1 MPQTPDLA
9 PVPHGFDAPPPRDL
23 AHDWTTRR
31 VRSRQAW
38 TDAKAANS
46 EWREEDA
53 PAAPQPATR

>member
-9 PVPHGFDAPPPRDL
+9 PIPKGFDAPPPRDL
-23 AHDWTTRR
+23 AQDWTTRR

-46 EWREEDA
+46 D
-53 PAAPQPATR
+53 PHDDDQPAEPQRAAG